1 MGDFSITGNYLLIA
15 FVGLVVVI
23 LALIFLFR
31 IDLARKSESGF
42 AEKYAGK
49 KWASPLMARV
59 KYPDVNI
66 FKWSPTFLW
75 AGIVTSLL
83 LTLLAFNWT
92 RFEDKIKYDL
102 SDLDIE
108 EELEVQ
114 PPQTA
119 EPPPPPPPPPP
130 PVIEEVP
137 EEVIEEDES
146 VTFEDQ
152 SIDEETVIEEKPP
165 EIKEEAPPPPP
176 PPPPPPKPKVEEIF
190 KVVEEN
196 PRFPGCEDVAGGKEE
211 KEKCAKE
218 KLLEF
223 IYKNIKYPAIA
234 RENGIQGMCVV
245 HFVVEKNGTIT
256 DVELVRDI
264 GAGCGEEAVRV
275 VGLMNEMGERWSPG
289 KQRGQPVRVQYNLP
303 VRFKLEN

>member
-1 MGDFSITGNYLLIA
+1 MGDFAITGNVLLWAVI
-15 FVGLVVVI
+15 GLVVVL
-23 LALIFLFR
+23 LAIIFLFR
-31 IDLARKSESGF
+31 TNLSRKSEGGF
-42 AEKYAGK
+42 AEKYEGK

-66 FKWSPTFLW
+66 FRWSPTFLW

-92 RFEDKIKYDL
+92 RFEDKVKYDV

-137 EEVIEEDES
+137 EEVIEEEES

-196 PRFPGCEDVAGGKEE
+196 PRFPGCEDLAGSKEE
-211 KEKCAKE
+211 KEKCSKE

-245 HFVVEKNGTIT
+245 RFVVEKNGSIT
-256 DVELVRDI
+256 DIELVRDI
-264 GAGCGEEAVRV
+264 GGGCGEEAVRV

-289 KQRGQPVRVQYNLP
+289 RQRGQPVRVQYNLP